1 MNAFFVCLILYFAVS
16 PTWGQLDEQTIQNFD
31 WNKDSAFI
39 DQLLQHAISH
49 IHTIKN
55 NSF

>member
-31 WNKDSAFI
+31 WNKDSAEKNFAHPK
-39 DQLLQHAISH
+39 LLVLARRELHVAR
-49 IHTIKN
+49 
-55 NSF
+55 